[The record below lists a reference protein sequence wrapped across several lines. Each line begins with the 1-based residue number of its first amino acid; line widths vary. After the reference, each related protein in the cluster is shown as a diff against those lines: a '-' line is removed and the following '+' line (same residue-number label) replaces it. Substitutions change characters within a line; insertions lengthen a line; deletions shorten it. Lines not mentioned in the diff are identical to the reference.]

1 MSNLKHQFKIL
12 SIIGENFKTWNNNL
26 IEYLS
31 CEGLNKILE
40 GDNSGKTTDDPE
52 EMEKKKSKVNRII
65 KHHLDD
71 GLQTEYSNAKDPK
84 ILWDKIKARFGHQKK
99 VLLPS
104 LMDQWNKLQFQ
115 DYKTVIAY
123 NSAMHQIIAKLE
135 FCGKTITEKEKLEKT
150 FSTFHAS
157 QVLLQQQY
165 RMREYTEYSDLVA
178 ALLVAEQ
185 NNELLIKNHQAR
197 PTGTMPY
204 PGINATTFNRGCG
217 GFNLLKRRGGH
228 VRSDGNNGHARFD
241 GQYQGGYHG
250 RNLFHGRNYFR
261 GRGRGRGHMNNYR
274 SPIYDQNNWNRKGK
288 GKYIQEGPSRNYE
301 DICYRCGKK
310 GRWSKM
316 CRTPEHLCK
325 RPMAYAEEK
334 RKEVNFNEI
343 EPRNNNTY
351 FETADFVGG
360 ETD

>member
-12 SIIGENFKTWNNNL
+12 SIIGENFITWNNNL

-104 LMDQWNKLQFQ
+104 LMDQGNKLRFQ
-115 DYKTVIAY
+115 DYKTVITY

-157 QVLLQQQY
+157 Q
-165 RMREYTEYSDLVA
+165 
-178 ALLVAEQ
+178 
-185 NNELLIKNHQAR
+185 AR
-197 PTGTMPY
+197 PTGTLPY
-204 PGINATTFNRGCG
+204 PETNATTFNRGRG
-217 GFNLLKRRGGH
+217 GFNRLKRRGGH
-228 VRSDGNNGHARFD
+228 VRFDGNNGHARFD
-241 GQYQGGYHG
+241 GHNQ
-250 RNLFHGRNYFR
+250 
-261 GRGRGRGHMNNYR
+261 
-274 SPIYDQNNWNRKGK
+274 
-288 GKYIQEGPSRNYE
+288 
-301 DICYRCGKK
+301 
-310 GRWSKM
+310 
-316 CRTPEHLCK
+316 
-325 RPMAYAEEK
+325 
-334 RKEVNFNEI
+334 
-343 EPRNNNTY
+343 
-351 FETADFVGG
+351 
-360 ETD
+360 